1 MPTSKIVIGDA
12 DSLIALAFKDDSN
25 HERAKKISEQL
36 LSRAYEIV
44 YPNTAIMEAI
54 TTLRRALN
62 LPDKAQLVNHQYQQG
77 NITVEYINEGI
88 QLKASQR
95 WQKADSKKN
104 TIFDAVVA
112 ETAVS
117 FNANYIFSFDDWYQK
132 QGFTL
137 ASEISSI

>member
-12 DSLIALAFKDDSN
+12 DSLIALAFKDDAN
-25 HERAKKISEQL
+25 HEQAKKISEKL
-36 LSRAYEIV
+36 LSLTYEII
-44 YPNTAIMEAI
+44 YPNTAILEAI

-62 LPDKAQLVNHQYQQG
+62 LPDKALLVNQQYQQG
-77 NITVEYINEGI
+77 NITVEYINEVI

-95 WQKADSKKN
+95 WQQADSKKN

-112 ETAVS
+112 ETAVA
-117 FNANYIFSFDDWYQK
+117 FNADYIFSFDDWYRK

-137 ASEISSI
+137 TSEITTI